1 MAKKEKP
8 QLRFKGFE
16 GEWEEEKFDNLF
28 DLSVPTN
35 SLSRENLVY
44 DEGKIK
50 NIHYGDI
57 LTKFNSVLDASDKMI
72 PYIRGA
78 SEDKFK
84 KSFLKDGDIVIA
96 DAAED
101 ESVGKSIEVCNV
113 KKHPIVAGLHTIVAR
128 PKNIFAPLYLGHYLN
143 SKIYHESLYKL
154 MQGTKVLSLSK
165 TNISK
170 TSVCFPDYKEQEKI
184 GAFFAQL
191 DKLIALYEKRLADLK
206 EMKKGYLQKMFPAPG
221 QKIPQ
226 LRFQEFEGE
235 WEMCKLKDKSVISAG
250 GDMPKK
256 ASKKRGKY
264 PILANSLLN
273 NGVVGYSD
281 SYKVEAPAVTVT
293 GRGDVGFA
301 RAQINNFTPVVRL
314 LTIKSKFNI
323 YFLEN
328 YINICN
334 PFIEST
340 GVPQLTVPQLGQ
352 YKIIFPS
359 LPEQEKIGTFF
370 ADFDK
375 KINQAEK
382 KLDQLKT
389 LKKGFL
395 QKMFV

>member
-1 MAKKEKP
+1 MADKKQVP
-8 QLRFKGFE
+8 RLRFRGFE
-16 GEWEEEKFDNLF
+16 GEWEEDKFDNLF

-44 DEGKIK
+44 DEEKVK

-84 KSFLKDGDIVIA
+84 KSFLNDGDIVIA

-101 ESVGKSIEVCNV
+101 ESVGKSIEVRNV

-143 SKIYHESLYKL
+143 SKIYHESLYRL

-184 GAFFAQL
+184 GTFFAQL
-191 DKLIALYEKRLADLK
+191 DKLIALHEKKLADLK
-206 EMKKGYLQKMFPAPG
+206 EIKKGYLQQMFPAPG

-226 LRFQEFEGE
+226 LRFQGFEGE
-235 WEMCKLKDKSVISAG
+235 WKNVIFNDILKFYSAKQYISG
-250 GDMPKK
+250 ISSDGKFPVLKQGDNPLDGYANGEPFKDY
-256 ASKKRGKY
+256 SKVVVFGDHTLSIYKPNTPFFISTDGIKILSSNYMGSDYLFYSLERFKPHSEGYKRH
-264 PILANSLLN
+264 
-273 NGVVGYSD
+273 
-281 SYKVEAPAVTVT
+281 
-293 GRGDVGFA
+293 
-301 RAQINNFTPVVRL
+301 
-314 LTIKSKFNI
+314 LTILKNTLLSFTLD
-323 YFLEN
+323 FE
-328 YINICN
+328 
-334 PFIEST
+334 
-340 GVPQLTVPQLGQ
+340 
-352 YKIIFPS
+352 
-359 LPEQEKIGTFF
+359 EQEKIGTFF
-370 ADFDK
+370 ANLDK
-375 KINQAEK
+375 NINQAEG
-382 KLDQLKT
+382 KLNQLKA

-395 QKMFV
+395 QQMFI